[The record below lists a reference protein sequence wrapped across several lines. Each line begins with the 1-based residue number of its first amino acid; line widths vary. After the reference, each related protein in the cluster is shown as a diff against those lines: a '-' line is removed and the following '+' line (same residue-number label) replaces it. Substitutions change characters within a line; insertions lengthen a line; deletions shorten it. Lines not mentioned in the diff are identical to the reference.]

1 MNRKLILGERI
12 MYVDGAATVNCIF
25 TAKVRG
31 HLTLEGLI
39 YALGK
44 IQQKHPLLGVV
55 IREDENGRP
64 YFVSDTRIPPIP
76 VHIIERQSDEDWQR
90 VSAEQWG
97 LSFDVRKGPLA
108 RLIWLRSA
116 DVSELMLVCAHCICD
131 GSSILTLMRELL
143 QVLDKPETRLIAY
156 PAFEDIRT
164 FIPAALTTNTGLK
177 IRLRLLSGLA
187 WLILRFKTSGK
198 IPVAGPHY
206 LVHWKMD
213 RPATVQLANRCKME
227 QTTMHAAFAVAFME
241 AHRQV
246 MSTASHGKVISPV
259 DIRRFIPEIKQD
271 QLFAFAPIAELS
283 ASPGKGE
290 DFWSRARRLKNE
302 LTDVIDKMDIR
313 KLLFTSDYFH
323 SAGRYMVN
331 LLKQT
336 DGTHDVT
343 LSNMGKL
350 DIPEQ
355 YDNFEL
361 ETIYSPSAAFPWRN
375 ANTLVIST
383 FRGQADF
390 SFISQEAFLP
400 SEKAGAILQQM
411 QVLLSTN
418 HHYEPAHQ

>member
-12 MYVDGAATVNCIF
+12 MYVSSTATVNCIF

-31 HLTLEGLI
+31 QLTLEGLI
-39 YALGK
+39 YALAK
-44 IQQKHPLLGVV
+44 VQQKHPLLGVV
-55 IREDENGRP
+55 IREDEKGRP
-64 YFVSDTRIPPIP
+64 YFVSDTKIPPIP
-76 VHIIERQSDEDWQR
+76 VQIMERRSDEDWQR
-90 VSAEQWG
+90 ISAEQWRQ
-97 LSFDVRKGPLA
+97 SFDVGKGPLA
-108 RLIWLRSA
+108 RLIWLRSTE
-116 DVSELMLVCAHCICD
+116 VSELMLVCAHCICD
-131 GSSILTLMRELL
+131 GTSILTLMRELL
-143 QVLDKPETRLIAY
+143 LVLDQPETRLIAY
-156 PAFEDIRT
+156 PAFEDSRT
-164 FIPAALTTNTGLK
+164 FIPNTLINNVGLK

-187 WLILRFKTSGK
+187 WLVLCFKTRGK
-198 IPVAGPHY
+198 IPAPGNHY
-206 LVHWKMD
+206 LVHFKMD
-213 RPATVQLANRCKME
+213 KAATAQLANRCKTE

-246 MSTASHGKVISPV
+246 MGAASHGKVISPV

-283 ASPGKGE
+283 DSAEKGA
-290 DFWSRARRLKNE
+290 DFWARARQLKND
-302 LTDVIDKMDIR
+302 LTDAIDKMDIR

-323 SAGRYMVN
+323 SAGKYMVR
-331 LLKQT
+331 LLRQT

-343 LSNMGKL
+343 LSNMGRL

-355 YDNFEL
+355 YEHFML

-383 FRGQADF
+383 FGGQADF

-400 SEKAGAILQQM
+400 AEKASTILQQM

-418 HHYEPAHQ
+418 HQHEPAHQ

>member
-12 MYVDGAATVNCIF
+12 MYVDSSATVNCIF
-25 TAKVRG
+25 TAKVLG
-31 HLTLEGLI
+31 QLTLEGLI
-39 YALGK
+39 YALAK

-55 IREDENGRP
+55 IREDEKGRP
-64 YFVSDTRIPPIP
+64 YFVSDTKIPPIP
-76 VHIIERQSDEDWQR
+76 VQITERRSDEDWQR
-90 VSAEQWG
+90 ISAEQWRQ
-97 LSFDVRKGPLA
+97 SFDVGKGPLA

-116 DVSELMLVCAHCICD
+116 EVSELMLVCAHCICD
-131 GSSILTLMRELL
+131 GTSILTLMRELL
-143 QVLDKPETRLIAY
+143 QVLDQPETRLIAY

-164 FIPAALTTNTGLK
+164 FIPNTLINNVGLK

-187 WLILRFKTSGK
+187 WLVLRFKTRGK
-198 IPVAGPHY
+198 IPAPGNHY
-206 LVHWKMD
+206 LVHFKMD
-213 RPATVQLANRCKME
+213 KAATIQLAARCKTE

-246 MSTASHGKVISPV
+246 MGAASYGKVISPV

-283 ASPGKGE
+283 TSAEKGA
-290 DFWSRARRLKNE
+290 DFWARARQLKND
-302 LTDVIDKMDIR
+302 LTDAIDKMDIR

-323 SAGRYMVN
+323 SAGKYMVR
-331 LLKQT
+331 LLRQT

-343 LSNMGKL
+343 LSNMGRL

-355 YDNFEL
+355 YEHFVL

-383 FRGQADF
+383 FGGEADF
-390 SFISQEAFLP
+390 SFISQELFLP
-400 SEKAGAILQQM
+400 EEKARTILQQM

-418 HHYEPAHQ
+418 HQHEPAHQ